1 MCYSLTLV
9 APGEGTGTGEGLST
23 HWELLG
29 QARSLSSMRW
39 LPGSKVQ
46 RGLSGRCYVLSAT
59 GPEGMKG
66 DGRND
71 VGLGAAGEEL
81 PGGRAG

>member
-1 MCYSLTLV
+1 MTLV
-9 APGEGTGTGEGLST
+9 APGEGARTGEGLST

-29 QARSLSSMRW
+29 HARSLSSIWW

-46 RGLSGRCYVLSAT
+46 RGLSGRCHVLSAT
-59 GPEGMKG
+59 GPEGMKE